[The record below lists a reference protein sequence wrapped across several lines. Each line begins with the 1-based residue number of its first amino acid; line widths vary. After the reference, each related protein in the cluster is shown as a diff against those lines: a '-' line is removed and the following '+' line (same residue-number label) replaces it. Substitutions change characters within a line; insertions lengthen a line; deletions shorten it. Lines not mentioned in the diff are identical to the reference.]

1 MLDKEKKEKIK
12 KIIREFFN
20 KMTREE
26 TPEDIEIKDNVV
38 SFELKTE
45 TPEIL
50 IGRNGQVLINTQYLL
65 SKIIYKQIGEKI
77 FVDFDINQYKKK
89 KTDYL
94 KEMTKLENCNLYNNV
109 LSEVEKSLITI
120 VLKETGNNQLKAAKT
135 LGINRNTLRA
145 KIKEYKIRISL

>member
-1 MLDKEKKEKIK
+1 
-12 KIIREFFN
+12 
-20 KMTREE
+20 MTREE
-26 TPEDIEIKDNVV
+26 TPEDIEIKDSVV

-94 KEMTKLENCNLYNNV
+94 KEMAKNAADEVSLTEKEKV
-109 LSEVEKSLITI
+109 LPPMTPFERRIIHLALSGREDI
-120 VLKETGNNQLKAAKT
+120 KT
-135 LGINRNTLRA
+135 ESVGEEPERRVV
-145 KIKEYKIRISL
+145 IKPAG

>member
-26 TPEDIEIKDNVV
+26 TPEDIEIKDSVV

-94 KEMTKLENCNLYNNV
+94 KEMAKNAADEVSLTEKEKVLPPMTPFERRIIHLALSGREDIKTESVGEEPERRVVIKLA
-109 LSEVEKSLITI
+109 
-120 VLKETGNNQLKAAKT
+120 G
-135 LGINRNTLRA
+135 
-145 KIKEYKIRISL
+145 

>member
-20 KMTREE
+20 KMTWEE
-26 TPEDIEIKDNVV
+26 TPENIEIKDNVV
-38 SFELKTE
+38 SFELETE

-65 SKIIYKQIGEKI
+65 SKILNKQIGERI

-89 KTDYL
+89 KTNYL
-94 KEMTKLENCNLYNNV
+94 KEMAKNAADEVSLTERERVLPPMTPFERRIIHLA
-109 LSEVEKSLITI
+109 LSEREDV
-120 VLKETGNNQLKAAKT
+120 KT
-135 LGINRNTLRA
+135 ESEGIEPERRVV
-145 KIKEYKIRISL
+145 IKPAR